1 MFVKKLGTYIYYGH
15 IYLYG
20 AAVKKKNF
28 ECR

>member
-20 AAVKKKNF
+20 AAVKKNF
-28 ECR
+28 ECK